1 MVSDGAPA
9 PHDYGGEAGLQGG
22 APATPPMLLGSSE
35 AASCQLKPETRL
47 RLRLRA
53 GPTQLFQPLVFT
65 HSHTI
70 TLSNFLTLC
79 ATARISQVHVAT
91 QPG

>member
-9 PHDYGGEAGLQGG
+9 PQDSGGEAGVQGG

-47 RLRLRA
+47 RLRA
-53 GPTQLFQPLVFT
+53 GPTQLSQPLVFT